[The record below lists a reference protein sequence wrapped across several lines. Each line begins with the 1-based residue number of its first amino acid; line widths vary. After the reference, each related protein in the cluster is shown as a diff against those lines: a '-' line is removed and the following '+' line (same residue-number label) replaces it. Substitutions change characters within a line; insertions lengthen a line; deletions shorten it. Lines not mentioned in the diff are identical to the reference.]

1 MNSYNYKIKTFFI
14 LKSKFI
20 SIFCII
26 IEFCQKLLYTY
37 GKQFT
42 VPDAPRI
49 KKEGLFTFPKK
60 LRNSWPC
67 ECVVETEPDLI
78 AGAGTGAGEKA
89 PAPGR

>member
-1 MNSYNYKIKTFFI
+1 MSKTFI
-14 LKSKFI
+14 
-20 SIFCII
+20 
-26 IEFCQKLLYTY
+26 Y

-42 VPDAPRI
+42 VPPDAPRI

>member
-26 IEFCQKLLYTY
+26 IEFCQKLLYMVSSLLYT
-37 GKQFT
+37 
-42 VPDAPRI
+42 DAPRI